1 MADFVN
7 TTTLSVELSCNDKPA
22 GWVTLTRADALAAL
36 AIPQPYR
43 KWTGSAVAEMTAPEK
58 AVVDAARVQAAK
70 DAAVAQVNG
79 PDRPDLLRALALLV
93 LDEFNAHA
101 TKMNALLTAID
112 NAASLGALK
121 TAVATIA
128 DHPTRT
134 VAQLKTAL
142 VAKMGA

>member
-7 TTTLSVELSCNDKPA
+7 TTTLAVELSCNDKPA
-22 GWVTLTRADALAAL
+22 GWVTLTRAEAEAAL
-36 AIPQPYR
+36 LIPAQYR

-58 AVVDAARVQAAK
+58 AVVDAARVQASK
-70 DAAVAQVNG
+70 DAALAQVNG

-121 TAVATIA
+121 TAVALIA